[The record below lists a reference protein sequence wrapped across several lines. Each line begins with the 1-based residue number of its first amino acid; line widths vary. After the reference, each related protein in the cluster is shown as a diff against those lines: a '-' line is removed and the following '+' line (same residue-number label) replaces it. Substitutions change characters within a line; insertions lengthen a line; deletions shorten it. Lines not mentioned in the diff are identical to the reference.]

1 MPPAIDIP
9 LSQKK
14 IPLQQ
19 RAALN
24 LEKPLQPGRGA
35 FISAA
40 SGLVRHGDYFFV
52 VADDELQLGI
62 FSAHDLTPHAVWPLL
77 PGALPLA
84 PPARKRIKPDFE
96 VLLLLPSSLYHP
108 HGALLI
114 LGSGSTPQRR
124 RGVLLALTARGYP
137 QAVAPLLLD
146 LSTLYLALEREFG
159 VVNIEGG
166 TLRKYRAQ
174 NSAIPIEQL
183 LLLQRGNTK
192 QGNAIVQL
200 DFATLYREIVDP
212 KVRLAAFGDNQPAV
226 RSVAI
231 SAAALRH
238 IQPCALGSIGGV
250 ALGFTDATCLP
261 NQELLALAVAEDT
274 DNAYADGATLASCL
288 CRFDRDNR
296 LIDIVPMDTPAK
308 AEGISV
314 WQAGTSSADTV
325 LAFVTDADDA
335 SAPSLLL
342 TAPLSAFE

>member
-1 MPPAIDIP
+1 MPPSIDIP

-19 RAALN
+19 SAALN
-24 LEKPLQPGRGA
+24 LQKPLQPGRGA

-40 SGLVRHGDYFFV
+40 SGLVRHRDYFFV

-62 FSAHDLTPHAVWPLL
+62 FSAHDLSGTASPLL
-77 PGALPLA
+77 PGVLPLA
-84 PPARKRIKPDFE
+84 APARKRVKPDFE
-96 VLLLLPSSLYHP
+96 VLLLLPPSAFHA

-124 RGVLLALTARGYP
+124 RGVLLALTVSGYP
-137 QAVAPLLLD
+137 QPEAPVLLD
-146 LSTLYLALEREFG
+146 LTMLYLALEREFG

-166 TLRKYRAQ
+166 TLQKPAAQ
-174 NSAIPIEQL
+174 NNTSQSEQL
-183 LLLQRGNTK
+183 ILLQRGNTK
-192 QGNAIVQL
+192 QGNAIVSL
-200 DFATLYREIVDP
+200 DFVALYREIT
-212 KVRLAAFGDNQPAV
+212 NQLSA
-226 RSVAI
+226 RDTDTIKI

-238 IQPCALGSIGGV
+238 IQPCDLGSFSGV

-296 LIDIVPMDTPAK
+296 LIDVVPMAAPAK
-308 AEGISV
+308 TEGITV
-314 WQAGTSSADTV
+314 WQAGSSSADTL
-325 LAFVTDADDA
+325 LAFVTDADDPA
-335 SAPSLLL
+335 VPALLL
-342 TAPLSAFE
+342 TATLAAFE